1 VRDVPWRAFAIAFAI
16 TALALATFVGV
27 FAFALVTLNAGKI
40 VPGTVVAGVP
50 LGGLDRASA
59 EVRLREELA
68 SLSSGHISVS
78 FGDYTARIEYADIGR
93 DYDMAVMLDRAFAVG
108 RSGDILQQAQQQ
120 LHVGMRGATIDPRV
134 TWDEQALEQ
143 KLYDLTVAAQIAPVN
158 AAIVRN
164 GARFVVEPSSTGTT
178 IDASSA
184 WQQALATISTLSPAD
199 TSVSVQPAV
208 SQPAVT
214 TEMAQLA
221 VDRVDRVAGADVT
234 LTGDGKTQSISSDTI
249 RGWIRLEPAGPGE
262 WTVVVERDPV
272 NQAVAQAS
280 ALVYKAPVEASFK
293 FDGGGSPVAVPGAQG
308 RELDVAATSDAVYN
322 ALVGRA
328 DGPPVSTIQMSIN
341 AVDPTFTTAQAIA
354 LAPKVKMVSS
364 WTTGFTPSERNF
376 QGANIVVPAR
386 IISGTVVAAGAR
398 FGFWETVGSLAD
410 IPQLG
415 PGGVIVHGRT
425 NPTGALGGGI
435 CSCSTTL
442 WNAAMRAGLEM
453 GARANHDYY
462 IDRYPTGLDATVW
475 RSGSSKQNMT
485 FFNDTA
491 YPVIIRGYGGNSLSE
506 CSGLRKEFGSVGYD
520 HCVVFQIWSVP
531 SGRTVTFSKPTISN
545 VRVATDVMEYADKD
559 LKGKPLAAGSYLR
572 VEYPT
577 NGFWSTVVRTV
588 RDANGNVIHQDTVF
602 SKYVRVT
609 GLTLIGRSDGDP
621 RAGTRF
627 PNPNP
632 WPNFAP
638 PGART
643 AG

>member
-1 VRDVPWRAFAIAFAI
+1 MAFAI
-16 TALALATFVGV
+16 TGLALATFAGV
-27 FAFALVTLNAGKI
+27 FALALVTLNAGKI
-40 VPGTVVAGVP
+40 VPGTVVAGVA

-59 EVRLREELA
+59 EVRLREELP
-68 SLSSGHISVS
+68 SLSSGHVTVNY
-78 FGDYTARIEYADIGR
+78 GDYTARVEYADIGR
-93 DYDMAVMLDRAFAVG
+93 DYDMTAMLDQAFAVG
-108 RSGDILQQAQQQ
+108 RGGDVLQQAQQQ
-120 LHVGMRGATIDPRV
+120 LHVGMRGATIDSRV
-134 TWDEQALEQ
+134 KWDEHALEQ
-143 KLYDLTVAAQIAPVN
+143 KLYDLAVAAQIEPVS
-158 AAIVRN
+158 AAIVRD

-178 IDASSA
+178 IDVSSA
-184 WQQALATISTLSPAD
+184 WQQALATVSTLSAAD
-199 TSVSVQPAV
+199 TSVSVEPAV

-221 VDRVDRVAGADVT
+221 VDRVDRVAGADMT
-234 LTGDGKTQSISSDTI
+234 LTGDGKSQTISADTI
-249 RGWIRLEPAGPGE
+249 RGWIRLEPAGTGE
-262 WTVVVERDPV
+262 WSVVVERDPV
-272 NQAVAQAS
+272 DQAVAQAS
-280 ALVYKAPVEASFK
+280 ALVYKAPVDASFK
-293 FDGGGSPVAVPGAQG
+293 FDGNNPVAVAGAQG
-308 RELDVAATSDAVYN
+308 RELDIAATSDAMYN

-341 AVDPTFTTAQAIA
+341 AVDPTFTTQQAIA
-354 LAPKVKMVSS
+354 LAPKVKMISA

-376 QGANIVVPAR
+376 NGANIVVPAR
-386 IISGTVVAAGAR
+386 IINGTVVAAGGR

-410 IPQLG
+410 IPQIG

-453 GARANHDYY
+453 GARQNHDYY

-485 FFNDTA
+485 FFNDTN
-491 YPVIIRGYGGNSLSE
+491 YPVIIRGYGGNSISE
-506 CSGLRKEFGSVGYD
+506 CGGLKKEFGSVGYS

-531 SGRTVTFSKPTISN
+531 NGRSVTFSKPTITN
-545 VRVATDVMEYADKD
+545 VKVATDVMEYVDKD
-559 LKGKPLAAGSYLR
+559 LNGKPLAAGSYLR

-588 RDANGNVIHQDTVF
+588 RDASGNVIHQDTIF

-621 RAGTRF
+621 KAGTRF

-638 PGART
+638 PGARSAT
-643 AG
+643 